1 MSIPEIAAG
10 CQPTEEMYC
19 VHLFVLLLRSL
30 RTAIKSCC
38 GLAGES
44 HHFLLSSVN
53 NSRERLF
60 GPELCFLEVKYIW
73 PQTTH
78 PG

>member
-1 MSIPEIAAG
+1 MSIPEIAEG

-30 RTAIKSCC
+30 RTVLRRKINKLIKSCC

-44 HHFLLSSVN
+44 HRFLLSSVN
-53 NSRERLF
+53 NSEERLF
-60 GPELCFLEVKYIW
+60 GPELCFLEVK
-73 PQTTH
+73 
-78 PG
+78 